1 MLRHGLRLCAPMSNA
16 MLLRVAPRAGAKKST
31 WTPNAPQPSTS
42 SSTAASRCST
52 SSTSTSSSSTQR
64 PRTVASST
72 ASSSS
77 SDSPSSSSSSFDA
90 SALLPAQVV
99 ALATSND
106 AEARRA
112 LLREAVADA
121 AGALYSTLLT
131 DDAAAARVLPP
142 QRLAEFE
149 RGIGYSFPKAHTWLL
164 RAALVHKSYKAEAGR
179 YAAADLLS
187 WHGDACLYHLLSE
200 AFVAAYPAAG
210 VADLTAA
217 RIGRISRESL
227 SEVARRAGMDD
238 GLVLVGKSF
247 VGLGGGGGAGGGSG
261 GGGGGGGSGNGGGG
275 GLSTGML
282 GESFE
287 AVLGAVAAS
296 GGMEAVRE
304 TYFKL
309 APLPGKLRTLMA
321 ETMRSSTFK

>member
-1 MLRHGLRLCAPMSNA
+1 MLRHGLRLCMPVSSAA
-16 MLLRVAPRAGAKKST
+16 LLRVAPRAGAKKSSLA
-31 WTPNAPQPSTS
+31 PNPQPSM
-42 SSTAASRCST
+42 STAAAAT
-52 SSTSTSSSSTQR
+52 HSSTLTR
-64 PRTVASST
+64 RRASS

-77 SDSPSSSSSSFDA
+77 CSSSPSFDA

-99 ALATSND
+99 ALAVGPD
-106 AEARRA
+106 AEARNA
-112 LLREAVADA
+112 LFRESVADA
-121 AGALYSTLLT
+121 AGALYSTLLA
-131 DDAAAARVLPP
+131 DDVAAATVLPP
-142 QRLAEFE
+142 ARLQEFE
-149 RGIGYSFPKAHTWLL
+149 RRIGYQFPPPHAWLL
-164 RAALVHKSYKAEAGR
+164 RAALVHKSYRAEYGR
-179 YAAADLLS
+179 YAAADVLS
-187 WHGDACLYHLLSE
+187 WHGDACLYHLLAE
-200 AFVAAYPAAG
+200 AMTAAYPGAS

-227 SEVARRAGMDD
+227 SDLARKAGMDD

-247 VGLGGGGGAGGGSG
+247 AGIQGSG
-261 GGGGGGGSGNGGGG
+261 GGGGGGNQGAGGGAG
-275 GLSTGML
+275 GAGLSTGML

-296 GGMEAVRE
+296 GGMDAVRE